1 MADLRK
7 VGIVWGFFVLFCF
20 GKLFLLVLVISYTI
34 HDHIRIGSLRNYHI
48 DIVEGVGI

>member
-7 VGIVWGFFVLFCF
+7 VGIVWGFFCLI
-20 GKLFLLVLVISYTI
+20 KLFLLVLVISYTI

-48 DIVEGVGI
+48 DIVEGVGL